1 MAELSHIPADN
12 PGQGSPFPAR
22 NEPLRSSQGH
32 AGQKSSVRALY
43 LVQLLSTWAMRIS
56 DFSMILFLTEAI
68 PGTLLY
74 ISIYGL
80 TKALVAVLLSSWVAQ
95 ISRRLSR
102 LRALQLAI
110 ACQRISVAV
119 SCLLFSMFPL
129 FSTHTRLKD
138 YIFAFLTCFGCLEK
152 LASITSVVIIERD
165 WVIVIADAGS
175 VPRHGLNAQL
185 RRIELF
191 SKLLPP
197 LIISFFNSWSPQIA
211 IWMVLLSNGGS
222 MLVEF
227 HVTSQMWSLVP
238 GLARSLGSATDDGTE
253 IGDTLHHG
261 SLRSESIYDIS
272 RGRWLSN
279 AIQPWQEYAMSPA
292 FFASF
297 SNAVLYWTVLFFGGQ
312 TITYLLT
319 TGFTSFEVASL
330 RVASTIAE
338 TLGTVISPPIMKKL
352 GPGPAG
358 VCFMVWQLLCIG
370 VFAGQILA
378 ADVATKGSGI
388 LLAIGITLKRIGLC
402 GSDLAIQFIVQET
415 VPASSRAQFSSTE
428 MACQN
433 LFELF
438 SYCTTTIYSRAEEF
452 KYPVFISYGGIIA
465 STVFFC
471 AYVWQNRRNSSYST
485 IAQSSSWVT

>member
-1 MAELSHIPADN
+1 MAELLHLPAGHPR
-12 PGQGSPFPAR
+12 PGP
-22 NEPLRSSQGH
+22 PLADLAGPPLSAQGH
-32 AGQKSSVRALY
+32 SGPKRSVRALY

-56 DFSMILFLTEAI
+56 DFSLILFLTDAI

-95 ISRRLSR
+95 STRRLSR
-102 LRALQLAI
+102 LHALQLAI
-110 ACQRISVAV
+110 ACQRISVAA
-119 SCLLFSMFPL
+119 SCFLFSLFPL
-129 FSTHTRLKD
+129 FGAHPRLRD
-138 YIFAFLTCFGCLEK
+138 SLFAVLTCFGCVEK

-165 WVIVIADAGS
+165 WVIVIAEAGS
-175 VPRHGLNAQL
+175 IPRHGLNAQL

-197 LIISFFNSWSPQIA
+197 LIISFFNSRSPQIA
-211 IWMVLLSNGGS
+211 IWAVLFSNLGS

-227 HVTSQMWSLVP
+227 RVTSQMWSSVP
-238 GLARSLGSATDDGTE
+238 GLAHSPSSATDEGIVIEGGPHHVSAAFGSTY
-253 IGDTLHHG
+253 DTG
-261 SLRSESIYDIS
+261 Q
-272 RGRWLSN
+272 GQWLSN
-279 AIQPWQEYAMSPA
+279 VIQPWREYARSPA

-297 SNAVLYWTVLFFGGQ
+297 SNGVLYWTVLFFGGQ

-319 TGFTSFEVASL
+319 TGFTPFEVASL

-338 TLGTVISPPIMKKL
+338 TLRTVISPPIMAKL
-352 GPGPAG
+352 GPGLAG
-358 VCFMVWQLLCIG
+358 VCFMGWQLICIG
-370 VFAGQILA
+370 VFAGRILA
-378 ADVATKGSGI
+378 ADMVTKGSGI

-433 LFELF
+433 LFELL
-438 SYCTTTIYSRAEEF
+438 SYCTTTIYFRAEDF

-465 STVFFC
+465 STIF
-471 AYVWQNRRNSSYST
+471 YST
-485 IAQSSSWVT
+485 YAWQTRRTYSYLTLAQEPSGGI

>member
-1 MAELSHIPADN
+1 MTELSPIPADHPR
-12 PGQGSPFPAR
+12 PGLPSAVLARPPLSP
-22 NEPLRSSQGH
+22 QGH
-32 AGQKSSVRALY
+32 AGPKSSVRALY
-43 LVQLLSTWAMRIS
+43 LVQLLSTWAMRTS
-56 DFSMILFLTEAI
+56 DFSLILFLTDAI

-95 ISRRLSR
+95 STRRLSR
-102 LRALQLAI
+102 LHALQLAI
-110 ACQRISVAV
+110 ACQRISVAA
-119 SCLLFSMFPL
+119 SCFLFSLFPL
-129 FSTHTRLKD
+129 FDAHSRLRD
-138 YIFAFLTCFGCLEK
+138 SFFALLTCFGCLEK

-165 WVIVIADAGS
+165 WVIVIAEAGS

-191 SKLLPP
+191 SKLLSP

-211 IWMVLLSNGGS
+211 IWAVLFSNLGS

-227 HVTSQMWSLVP
+227 RVTSQMWSSVP
-238 GLARSLGSATDDGTE
+238 GLARSPSSTVDDGIAIEDNLHVSSTF
-253 IGDTLHHG
+253 GSTHDTG
-261 SLRSESIYDIS
+261 Q
-272 RGRWLSN
+272 GRWLSN
-279 AIQPWQEYAMSPA
+279 AIQPWREYTRSPA

-319 TGFTSFEVASL
+319 TGFTPFEVASL

-338 TLGTVISPPIMKKL
+338 TLGTVISPPIMAKL

-358 VCFMVWQLLCIG
+358 VCFMAWQLICIG
-370 VFAGQILA
+370 VFAGRILA
-378 ADVATKGSGI
+378 ADMVTKGSGI

-402 GSDLAIQFIVQET
+402 GSDLSIQFIVQEI
-415 VPASSRAQFSSTE
+415 VPASLRAQFSSTE

-438 SYCTTTIYSRAEEF
+438 SYCTTTIYFRAEDF

-465 STVFFC
+465 STIFYST
-471 AYVWQNRRNSSYST
+471 YVWRTRRYYSYLT
-485 IAQSSSWVT
+485 IAQDSS